1 MSFRHCAEI
10 AAEKGLHLRE
20 VIAVNGGARS
30 AVWRQILCDAL
41 GVPLLYVPDGAGAPT
56 GGALLAGMA
65 VGLVDGVATA
75 RRWRSALVR
84 HAPDA
89 ARTEIY
95 AGLLA
100 GRRELYPA
108 IRQIA

>member
-1 MSFRHCAEI
+1 
-10 AAEKGLHLRE
+10 
-20 VIAVNGGARS
+20 
-30 AVWRQILCDAL
+30 
-41 GVPLLYVPDGAGAPT
+41 VPDGAGAPT

-84 HAPDA
+84 HAPDPGRTATYA
-89 ARTEIY
+89 A
-95 AGLLA
+95 LLA
-100 GRRELYPA
+100 GRRALYPA